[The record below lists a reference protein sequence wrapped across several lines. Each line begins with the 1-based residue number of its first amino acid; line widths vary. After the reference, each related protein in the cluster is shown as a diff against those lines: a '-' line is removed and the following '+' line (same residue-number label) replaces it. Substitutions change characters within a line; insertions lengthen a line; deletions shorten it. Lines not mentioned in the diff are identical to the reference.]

1 MQLAALTVLSV
12 YFIKIVFLEQESK
25 PDLTIFTIFTAK
37 IKELHPEPGYIFCV
51 RDTIIFNDFRIA
63 VSEQKVQ

>member
-1 MQLAALTVLSV
+1 MQLAALTLLSV

-25 PDLTIFTIFTAK
+25 PDLTIFTIFTK
-37 IKELHPEPGYIFCV
+37 IKEPHPEPGYIFCV